1 MKKLFSFL
9 LSLLL
14 VMSLAAP
21 AFATS
26 TAGTL
31 LIEGE
36 EDHEITVTPGSGY
49 HADDLFGA
57 KFKNIMPGDR
67 IRTKVFIK
75 ANFLKF
81 SEDSI
86 KVTIVG
92 IPHDE
97 TENPLKYSE
106 TFEATDGK
114 DQTKI
119 DGQRDE
125 TIATMTDFLSKL
137 DLKVTSPSKTAP
149 LLDGTADKLLKETSF
164 TFRNKGQVQLDL
176 ELYWD
181 PTEDYDYNQYAKRV
195 GEIDWQ
201 ITISAY
207 DDPDVDNPKTGDYI
221 MMAVAVMA
229 VRGVALAVLLI
240 RKKRKK

>member
-1 MKKLFSFL
+1 MKKLFSLF

-14 VMSLAAP
+14 VMSLAVP

-92 IPHDE
+92 IPHNED
-97 TENPLKYSE
+97 NPLQYSE
-106 TFEATDGK
+106 TFEDIDGK

-137 DLKVTSPSKTAP
+137 DLKVTSPGKTKP
-149 LLDGTADKLLKETSF
+149 LLDGTASQLLKETTF
-164 TFRNKGQVQLDL
+164 TFRNKGKVELDL

-181 PTEDYDYNQYAKRV
+181 PNEDYNYNKYAKRV

-207 DDPDVDNPKTGDYI
+207 DDPSVDNPKTGDYI
-221 MMAVAVMA
+221 MMAVAIMA
-229 VRGVALAVLLI
+229 VSGVALAVLLI

>member
-1 MKKLFSFL
+1 MK
-9 LSLLL
+9 
-14 VMSLAAP
+14 
-21 AFATS
+21 
-26 TAGTL
+26 
-31 LIEGE
+31 
-36 EDHEITVTPGSGY
+36 
-49 HADDLFGA
+49 
-57 KFKNIMPGDR
+57 
-67 IRTKVFIK
+67 
-75 ANFLKF
+75 
-81 SEDSI
+81 
-86 KVTIVG
+86 
-92 IPHDE
+92 
-97 TENPLKYSE
+97 
-106 TFEATDGK
+106 
-114 DQTKI
+114 
-119 DGQRDE
+119 QRDE

-229 VRGVALAVLLI
+229 VSGVALAVLLI

>member
-1 MKKLFSFL
+1 MKKLFS
-9 LSLLL
+9 LLL
-14 VMSLAAP
+14 ALMLVMGLTVP

-106 TFEATDGK
+106 TFEDDDGK

-149 LLDGTADKLLKETSF
+149 LLDGTANQLLKETTF
-164 TFRNKGQVQLDL
+164 TFRNNGKVELDL
-176 ELYWD
+176 ELYWN
-181 PTEDYDYNQYAKRV
+181 PNGSYDYNQYAKRV

-207 DDPDVDNPKTGDYI
+207 DDPSVDNPKTGDYI

-229 VRGVALAVLLI
+229 VSAAALVVIVLL
-240 RKKRKK
+240 KRKKK